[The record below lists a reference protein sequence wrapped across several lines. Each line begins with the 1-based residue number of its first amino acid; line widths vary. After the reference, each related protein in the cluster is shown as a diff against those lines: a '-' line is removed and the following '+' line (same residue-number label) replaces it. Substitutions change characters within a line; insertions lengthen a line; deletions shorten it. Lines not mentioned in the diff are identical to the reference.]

1 MAIVAPLPW
10 WRLPFAMALVYQA
23 KVHHRCQLC
32 GINDCA
38 AAGFDNLAPRHHE
51 HWFNRQQFLCQP
63 CHSQFAWSA
72 SFFTLQLK
80 QTSLRGVASGYYQYP
95 LNQIMLG
102 YKNGQ
107 QLHHLP
113 VLIQAIRQLHIPKGC
128 HSKNSLIVKV
138 PTSLQRIRQR
148 GFDPL
153 AILTA
158 YLSFHWQIPVFT
170 GLQRLDRP
178 HQQGLS
184 REERLDNIKDA
195 FSILDMPPSKH
206 LILFDDV
213 VTTGATLSEL
223 ANLLTNYHPSS
234 HIHAYSVLHGKV
246 LH

>member
-1 MAIVAPLPW
+1 MAIIAPLPW

-38 AAGFDNLAPRHHE
+38 AARFDNLAPRHHE

-63 CHSQFAWSA
+63 CHSQFAWST
-72 SFFTLQLK
+72 SCFNLQLK

-113 VLIQAIRQLHIPKGC
+113 VLVHAIRQLKLPQGC
-128 HSKNSLIVKV
+128 HAKNSLIVKV

-170 GLQRLDRP
+170 VCSDSTDLT
-178 HQQGLS
+178 S
-184 REERLDNIKDA
+184 R
-195 FSILDMPPSKH
+195 
-206 LILFDDV
+206 
-213 VTTGATLSEL
+213 G
-223 ANLLTNYHPSS
+223 
-234 HIHAYSVLHGKV
+234 
-246 LH
+246 